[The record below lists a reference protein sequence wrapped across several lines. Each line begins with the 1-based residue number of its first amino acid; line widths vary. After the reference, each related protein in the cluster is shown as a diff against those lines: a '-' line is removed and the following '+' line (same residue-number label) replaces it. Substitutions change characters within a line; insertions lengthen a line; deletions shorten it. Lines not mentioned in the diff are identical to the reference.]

1 METKAEMMRCLCCRT
16 RHAVEYVEREE
27 QSLYKGRLVTYTAMY
42 KYCYKADELISDT
55 EALAANYLALEKAW
69 IVEGKGVFG
78 IDWNGDGVINGFDTV
93 MDLMILDEME
103 KEDGEEDE

>member
-1 METKAEMMRCLCCRT
+1 ML
-16 RHAVEYVEREE
+16 
-27 QSLYKGRLVTYTAMY
+27 S
-42 KYCYKADELISDT
+42 
-55 EALAANYLALEKAW
+55 
-69 IVEGKGVFG
+69 VFG